1 MSDPLTVDPPI
12 GSTWGTRVR
21 DYSAIVKP
29 KIALMVLVAV
39 SAGYFLAPQSGAVS
53 GSLWSALVGVA
64 LVAVASNA
72 LNQWYERDTDAR
84 MRRTADRGLPSG
96 RLSSL
101 EVALFGTVCGLV
113 GVGLLAVQVN
123 ALTAGL
129 AAMTLVVYTAVYT
142 PLKRTTALATAI
154 GAVPGAMPPVLG
166 WTAATGTLDA
176 PAFALFAMLFL
187 WQFPHFL
194 AIAWIHREDYSAAGL
209 RMLPAEGRVP
219 GLVGLVAVGYAVV
232 LIPASLTLVALGYG
246 GMVYAAVAA
255 VLGVAYLVASGRFAM
270 NETKERA
277 RQILWTSLAYLPL
290 VLATLVWEHWQ
301 SL

>member
-1 MSDPLTVDPPI
+1 MSAAASLTT
-12 GSTWGTRVR
+12 STWQTRVR
-21 DYSAIVKP
+21 DYAAIVKP

-39 SAGYFLAPQSGAVS
+39 SAGYFLAPQSGAAA
-53 GSLWSALVGVA
+53 GSLLAALVGVA

-72 LNQWYERDTDAR
+72 LNQWYERDTDGR

-96 RLSSL
+96 RMSSR
-101 EVALFGTVCGLV
+101 EVATFGTVCGIV
-113 GVGLLAVQVN
+113 GVGLLLVQVN
-123 ALTAGL
+123 LLTAAL
-129 AAMTLVVYTAVYT
+129 AAFTLIVYTAVYT
-142 PLKRTTALATAI
+142 PLKRMTGLATAI

-166 WTAATGTLDA
+166 WTAATGMLDA

-194 AIAWIHREDYSAAGL
+194 AIAWIHKEDYSAAGL

-246 GMVYAAVAA
+246 GATYAVVAGL
-255 VLGVAYLVASGRFAM
+255 LGVAYLVASGRFAL
-270 NETKERA
+270 NETKQRA
-277 RQILWTSLAYLPL
+277 RQVLWTSLAYLPV
-290 VLATLVWEHWQ
+290 VLATLVWEHWRGM
-301 SL
+301 